1 MQESGE
7 GVEMQPLGTV
17 RGSFRDEALGDDD
30 GPELRMW
37 PLALPF
43 QERVYFEYDA
53 AHFTETMRVMILEDR
68 AILMQNHAL

>member
-43 QERVYFEYDA
+43 QERA
-53 AHFTETMRVMILEDR
+53 
-68 AILMQNHAL
+68 